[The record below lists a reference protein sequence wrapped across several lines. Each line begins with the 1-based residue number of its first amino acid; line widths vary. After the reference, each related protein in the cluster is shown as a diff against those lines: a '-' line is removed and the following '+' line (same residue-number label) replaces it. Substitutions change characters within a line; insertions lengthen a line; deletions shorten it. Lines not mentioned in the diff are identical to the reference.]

1 MRRIWEFWDSTIGK
15 KVVMAATGIAL
26 VGFVVFHM
34 AGNLQMF
41 LGADAMREYAELLR
55 TIPELLWIARAGLV
69 GALVLHVISAA
80 QLTMRNRASRPVG
93 YAKLEAQA
101 STFASRW
108 MRVGGVFLL
117 VFVIIHLGHF
127 TTGWFNESMAHM
139 QPYSNVVL
147 LFKHSTFWVAF
158 YVLAMVVLGLHLYHG
173 IWAGARTLGLQQQ
186 SSDPQHHGFAFW
198 LSLIVWA
205 GFTVVPVAVA
215 LGFLD

>member
-1 MRRIWEFWDSTIGK
+1 MRWLWEFWDSTIGK

-26 VGFVVFHM
+26 VGFLVMHM
-34 AGNLQMF
+34 SGNLLVF
-41 LGADAMREYAELLR
+41 AGADAIREYAELLR
-55 TIPELLWIARAGLV
+55 TIPELLYLARAGLV
-69 GALVLHVISAA
+69 VALVLHVIAA
-80 QLTMRNRASRPVG
+80 VQLTMRNRASRPVG
-93 YAKLEAQA
+93 YAKQDAQA

-108 MRVGGVFLL
+108 MRIGGAFLF

-127 TTGWFNESMAHM
+127 TTGWFNESMVHL

-147 LFKHSTFWVAF
+147 LFKHSFFWVAF

-173 IWAGARTLGLQQQ
+173 IWAGARTLGLHQQ
-186 SSDPQHHGFAFW
+186 SADPQHHGFAFW
-198 LSLIVWA
+198 LAVLVWA